1 MFKFALIASGF
12 LLAGACTQISQLTE
26 TTTTD
31 MKSCL
36 MSEAQSAIQDG
47 SAFAAP
53 VRTTVRKM
61 STICLNKIMAPQ
73 DQTPAV
79 VSETKQEAQNILTT
93 LMSAANGFK

>member
-1 MFKFALIASGF
+1 MFKFAFIASGL
-12 LLAGACTQISQLTE
+12 LLAAACTQVAEVKE
-26 TTTTD
+26 TATVD

-36 MSEAQSAIQDG
+36 ISEAQSAIQDG

-61 STICLNKIMAPQ
+61 STACLNKVMAPQ
-73 DQTPAV
+73 AQTPAV
-79 VSETKQEAQNILTT
+79 VSETKQEAQNILTA